1 MSTVL
6 HLTRGTKYVGNQHIF
21 TSHGGTKYV
30 GVNTLGTDTGM
41 LALNKL
47 VDSFGAGLPQ
57 KFNLLPFSCLGQV
70 N

>member
-1 MSTVL
+1 MCMFNLEGCNHRIDLVSSGRKFFFQC
-6 HLTRGTKYVGNQHIF
+6 LTELCVV
-21 TSHGGTKYV
+21 TS
-30 GVNTLGTDTGM
+30 DTGM

-47 VDSFGAGLPQ
+47 MDSFGAGLPQ